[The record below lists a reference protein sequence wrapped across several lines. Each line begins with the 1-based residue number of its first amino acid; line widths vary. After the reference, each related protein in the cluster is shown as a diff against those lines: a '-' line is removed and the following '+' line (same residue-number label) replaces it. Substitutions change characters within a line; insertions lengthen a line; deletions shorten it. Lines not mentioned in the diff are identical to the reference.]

1 MSKLGYKKYGGLQT
15 SDEFWILQYSCTG
28 DEKDGYIFI
37 IHGFQTK
44 EIGREGERDHYYY
57 SSFLSLSLSLSLPQ

>member
-28 DEKDGYIFI
+28 DEKDGYIFSMALKLRRL
-37 IHGFQTK
+37 G
-44 EIGREGERDHYYY
+44 GRGCVYVCVCV
-57 SSFLSLSLSLSLPQ
+57 

>member
-44 EIGREGERDHYYY
+44 EIGREGEREREREGVPI
-57 SSFLSLSLSLSLPQ
+57 LNILLIK